1 MKVCPN
7 CQASF
12 LEQAGEEGYV
22 YCPHDNSQ
30 LQTYD
35 LRAALRQR
43 RQQEFTGELNLLL
56 PTLSFG
62 QRMRREVA
70 FALRELRR
78 HPLLFVTALLRG
90 EGTTRQRLYWLQS
103 GAAVAVMAYTAITLG
118 LIWWGVAYGLPSVK
132 AELPPKPIHDQEIT
146 KLILPPLPKAKSELT
161 RGNKGHLGGSLPQPQ
176 GAKGG
181 GSGGNESPLLAS
193 KGATPPALMQEQV
206 VMLTPEPP
214 KIEHAPLIVRPH
226 VNADPASVKATLG
239 PIGLT
244 DAPLAPRSQ
253 GTGTG
258 GGMGNDRGTGLGDK
272 GDGSGLNNGFERG
285 TGGNRFKDGGGP
297 TNGPG
302 NLEGVPMAS
311 GSMRPT
317 ILYREKARYT
327 EDARAEKVQG
337 AVILLATFTA
347 DGRITNVRVLKGLPN
362 GLTQE
367 AIKAAQRIRFNPAV
381 RNGTPITV
389 QARLEYNFS
398 LY

>member
-1 MKVCPN
+1 MKVCPQ

-12 LEQAGEEGYV
+12 EEGYV
-22 YCPHDNSQ
+22 YCPHDETQ
-30 LQTYD
+30 LETYD
-35 LRAALRQR
+35 LRGVLRRR
-43 RQQEFTGELNLLL
+43 RQQEFRGELNLLV
-56 PTLSFG
+56 PSLSFG
-62 QRMRREVA
+62 ERLVRELA
-70 FALRELRR
+70 FTGSELRR
-78 HPLLFVTALLRG
+78 HPLLFVRELLRG
-90 EGTTRQRLYWLQS
+90 EGSTRQRIYLLQS
-103 GAAVAVMAYTAITLG
+103 GAAVAVIAYTAITLG
-118 LIWWGVAYGLPSVK
+118 LIGWGVAYGLPSVK

-146 KLILPPLPKAKSELT
+146 QLILPPMPKAKSELT
-161 RGNKGHLGGSLPQPQ
+161 RGDKGHLGGSLPQPQ
-176 GAKGG
+176 SAKGG
-181 GSGGNESPLLAS
+181 GSGGNQAPLPAS
-193 KGATPPALMQEQV
+193 KGATPPAMLKEQV

-285 TGGNRFKDGGGP
+285 TGGNHFKDGGGP

-302 NLEGVPMAS
+302 NLEGIPMAT

-347 DGRITNVRVLKGLPN
+347 DGRITNIRVLKGLPN

-367 AIKAAQRIRFNPAV
+367 AIKAAQHIRFNPAT
-381 RNGTPITV
+381 RNGVAVTV